1 MKHVA
6 TLNATFLRCV
16 MLKQSTHVFFGLS
29 TIAVFFFYCLVVRVS
44 FHCRELS
51 SSGVDVVGVDAVVCD
66 VIATPAQVSAAAVL
80 EVAGVLPEAAMDG
93 LWAAI
98 ASNSFDRLEETLED
112 IFLEVQHALWP

>member
-1 MKHVA
+1 M
-6 TLNATFLRCV
+6 
-16 MLKQSTHVFFGLS
+16 
-29 TIAVFFFYCLVVRVS
+29 RVS

-112 IFLEVQHALWP
+112 IFLEVQHALWPLKSISANPRRILKHAGAGSRAPSQLLPR